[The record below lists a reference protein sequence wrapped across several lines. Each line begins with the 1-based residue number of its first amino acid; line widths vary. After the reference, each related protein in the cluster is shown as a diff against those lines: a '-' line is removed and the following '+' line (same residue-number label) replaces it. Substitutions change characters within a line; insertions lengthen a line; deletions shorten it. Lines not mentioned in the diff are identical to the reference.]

1 MCFLLTMNQLSG
13 HIKKEESKRGF
24 AIRRWAVHKHDFFFF
39 FSTQCSP
46 NEENIHLFLLPAN
59 FFPMDR
65 KRSPDGAEGGLR
77 RTGTIG
83 TG

>member
-39 FSTQCSP
+39 FFYAMFS
-46 NEENIHLFLLPAN
+46 
-59 FFPMDR
+59 
-65 KRSPDGAEGGLR
+65 K
-77 RTGTIG
+77 
-83 TG
+83 